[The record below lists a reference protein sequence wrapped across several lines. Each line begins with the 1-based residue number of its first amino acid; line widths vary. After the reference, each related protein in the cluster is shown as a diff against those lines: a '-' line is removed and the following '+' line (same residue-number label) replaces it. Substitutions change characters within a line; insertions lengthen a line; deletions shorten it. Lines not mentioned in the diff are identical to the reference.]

1 MQAVRQDVASTGSKA
16 LPKDI
21 DGGKAGDKVLITTNN
36 WKAKLDLTRARPWFQ
51 YDGTVFE
58 PAAERRDL
66 RARAIAHIQERNPEI
81 FSQARGSYDGSAN
94 FCEQPHV
101 LSVASRPSNLI
112 EILLQDSIMDLG
124 PVRRYPNVFESKTP
138 INVTL
143 TKVAHIQLRDL
154 GPFVM
159 RKQNISAQGLN
170 TLTLMSILLKMGP
183 MMNQH
188 VANNR
193 CVYNRGD
200 ARNLGRGLEVWR
212 GFYQSPRPGWGAL
225 WINVDLT
232 AGVMYKA
239 GALAGFLL
247 DYLNEHNLNAL
258 YNLTPERRREI
269 NRYIKGIDITAKHL
283 PHQRPQQF
291 KRLDEKTP
299 STFVFE
305 HGGAD
310 ISVAEY
316 YQQKYRQTVN
326 PNLPLV
332 DIGRKRMWPLE
343 LCEIRPGQLLKKTV
357 KLSPE
362 QVNTVLGFATQRPE
376 KRLEL
381 LIKGIN
387 TVLNYGSD
395 YIVNS
400 GIDVITQGEEAP
412 APNPNARILRA
423 PHLHYGNN
431 QKMQPVDGKWNM
443 LKKRYSSGARMHIWL
458 VLVLDP
464 RWYNNNAARALA
476 FAGEMLE
483 VCGAVGM
490 DVRPCSL
497 VELIKTDNLQQ
508 DMGAACGRAI
518 RNARAKN
525 IQSNKIDL
533 IICILPANSQPI
545 KTEIKRFGDILQ
557 GIATQVVIGSKLKD
571 AGSNPSNQ
579 YCNNLALKIN
589 AKLGGTNWMSAH
601 DAVPFFVRRATMIIG
616 IDTSH
621 GDPSSGS
628 QPSVAAF
635 VSSVDHP
642 CSVYVGQCG
651 LQSSR
656 QEVVD
661 PQVLTGMVVNALNKY
676 KAYHVNVLK
685 NQGVGPPQQ
694 ILVYRDGVAESQ
706 FQEVIDVEYQ
716 AIKAGFAKC
725 NIRDDHYRVTFIAV
739 GKKHHLRMFPKSKE
753 SNDGKTGNCRSGTV
767 VDTQASPIS
776 THYLNSHCVVNPWW
790 NDFYLL
796 SHAGLLGTSR
806 PAHYSVLVNDIAMSL
821 DDLQAVSFALC
832 HLFTRSTRTVSIPA
846 PIYHADLIAARLR
859 YHILNDELFNPDHT
873 HNGNPT
879 LTSEQL
885 LLPWQQAWKPIHAT
899 LQERMYWM

>member
-101 LSVASRPSNLI
+101 LSVASKPSNLI
-112 EILLQDSIMDLG
+112 EIQLQDSIMDLG

-431 QKMQPVDGKWNM
+431 QKM
-443 LKKRYSSGARMHIWL
+443 
-458 VLVLDP
+458 
-464 RWYNNNAARALA
+464 
-476 FAGEMLE
+476 
-483 VCGAVGM
+483 
-490 DVRPCSL
+490 
-497 VELIKTDNLQQ
+497 

-525 IQSNKIDL
+525 IQSSRIDL

-661 PQVLTGMVVNALNKY
+661 PQVLTGMVVVKMLLIAFDSNALNKY

-776 THYLNSHCVVNPWW
+776 THYSNSHCVVNPWW